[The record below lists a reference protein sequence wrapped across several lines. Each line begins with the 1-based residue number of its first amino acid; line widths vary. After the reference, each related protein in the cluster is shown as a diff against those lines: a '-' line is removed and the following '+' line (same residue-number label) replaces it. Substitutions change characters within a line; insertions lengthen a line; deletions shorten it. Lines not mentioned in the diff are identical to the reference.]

1 MRMGISTATSN
12 GQPTICL
19 EGIPLE
25 NLAIEACGTGYG
37 FVHRSSGTDF
47 VHFRGKWSLLH
58 RKDAHSHLQGQ
69 LGLGFAEIQIG
80 ADELGFQFSNA
91 GGGVETAG
99 PEISASVQ
107 WMRVLPSKTE
117 LIFDVNIGSAFF
129 YYGPDLVIPQQ
140 QVFPFMEMSI
150 GCGW

>member
-1 MRMGISTATSN
+1 MRMGVSTATSN

-19 EGIPLE
+19 EGTPLQ
-25 NLAIEACGTGYG
+25 NIAIEACGTGYG
-37 FVHRSSGTDF
+37 FVHRASGTDF

-58 RKDAHSHLQGQ
+58 RKGANSHLQGQ

-80 ADELGFQFSNA
+80 ADELGFQFGNA

-99 PEISASVQ
+99 PEISASMQ
-107 WMRVLPSKTE
+107 WLHAFPANTE
-117 LIFDVNIGSAFF
+117 LVFDINIGSAFF
-129 YYGPDLVIPQQ
+129 YYGPELIIPQQ

-150 GCGW
+150 GWGW